1 MMFPEYGA
9 ALTRSGRLGS
19 LSDTRFHGSAL
30 SDIKLRPASPAD
42 GALVLALL
50 RELADYEKLLDKF
63 HLTQDVIVRDMLG
76 PDAVCRCDLLFVGD
90 EPAGIT
96 TWFWI
101 YKSFRAA
108 RGIFLEDLYVRPEF
122 RGKKLGKLLL
132 ANLAK
137 RAHEAG
143 GYVEW
148 QVLDWNTP
156 SIDFYRGI
164 GAELKPEWITCRLD
178 GAELASMAS

>member
-1 MMFPEYGA
+1 MSEI
-9 ALTRSGRLGS
+9 S
-19 LSDTRFHGSAL
+19 
-30 SDIKLRPASPAD
+30 LRPANPAD
-42 GALVLALL
+42 AALILDLL
-50 RELADYEKLLDKF
+50 RELAEYEKLLDNF
-63 HLTQDVIVRDMLG
+63 HLTEAIISRDMLG
-76 PDAVCRCDLLFVGD
+76 PEAVCKCDILFVGG

-122 RGKKLGKLLL
+122 RGRKLGKLLL
-132 ANLAK
+132 ANLAR
-137 RAHEAG
+137 RAHAAD

-156 SIDFYRGI
+156 SIDFYAGI

-178 GAELASMAS
+178 HGALAEMAS

>member
-1 MMFPEYGA
+1 M
-9 ALTRSGRLGS
+9 
-19 LSDTRFHGSAL
+19 
-30 SDIKLRPASPAD
+30 SDIKLRPATPAD
-42 GALVLALL
+42 AALVLALL

-63 HLTQDVIVRDMLG
+63 HLTEAVIARDMLG
-76 PDAVCRCDLLFVGD
+76 PQAVCRCDLLFVG
-90 EPAGIT
+90 EAPAGIT

-108 RGIFLEDLYVRPEF
+108 RGIFLEDLYVRPQF
-122 RGKKLGKLLL
+122 RGQKLGKLLL

-137 RAHEAG
+137 HAHEAD

-156 SIDFYRGI
+156 SIEFYKGI

-178 GAELASMAS
+178 HGALAEMAS

>member
-1 MMFPEYGA
+1 M
-9 ALTRSGRLGS
+9 
-19 LSDTRFHGSAL
+19 
-30 SDIKLRPASPAD
+30 SDIKLRPATAD
-42 GALVLALL
+42 DAALILSLL
-50 RELADYEKLLDKF
+50 RELADYEKLLDNF
-63 HLTQDVIVRDMLG
+63 HLTEAVIARDMLG
-76 PDAVCRCDLLFVGD
+76 TDAVCNCDILFVGD

-108 RGIFLEDLYVRPEF
+108 RGIFLEDLYVRPQF

-137 RAHEAG
+137 RAHAAN

-156 SIDFYRGI
+156 SIEFYKGI
-164 GAELKPEWITCRLD
+164 GAGLKPEWITCRLD
-178 GAELASMAS
+178 HGALAEMAS